1 MNVRKNAVAGT
12 RPYKPRITC
21 DLYVPEKGEC
31 AGLNQLLCA
40 EREVRVLQ
48 EQKKGTGGS
57 PCQHCG
63 AARQGFPHQRY
74 GGADAVAGDEKENG
88 AGRQV
93 MAGNEIFAKRL
104 RQLRE
109 RKHMK
114 RCVLAELCGMNKSMI
129 SRYERG
135 EMEPKATALAAL
147 ADFFGVTT
155 DYLLGRDEDT

>member
-1 MNVRKNAVAGT
+1 MSGKITVGAA
-12 RPYKPRITC
+12 PYKPKVSC
-21 DLYVPEKGEC
+21 DLYVPEKNEC
-31 AGLNQLLCA
+31 AALNTLVCA
-40 EREVRVLQ
+40 ERGKCAFYKSR
-48 EQKKGTGGS
+48 KKGAGGS
-57 PCQHCG
+57 TCQHRG
-63 AARQGFPHQRY
+63 AARQGLPHQRH
-74 GGADAVAGDEKENG
+74 GGADAVAGDEKESG

-93 MAGNEIFAKRL
+93 MAENEIFAKRL

-155 DYLLGRDEDT
+155 DYLLGRDEDA

>member
-1 MNVRKNAVAGT
+1 
-12 RPYKPRITC
+12 
-21 DLYVPEKGEC
+21 
-31 AGLNQLLCA
+31 
-40 EREVRVLQ
+40 
-48 EQKKGTGGS
+48 
-57 PCQHCG
+57 
-63 AARQGFPHQRY
+63 
-74 GGADAVAGDEKENG
+74 
-88 AGRQV
+88 
-93 MAGNEIFAKRL
+93 MAGNAIFAKRL